1 MESLA
6 LVVSILLLIC
16 LLSGPI
22 GFFLTSRLITSA
34 TTHPIASLL
43 RRTVVII
50 NGLFG
55 SVVSCFF
62 LFGRIPL
69 MLKVISSVSLALN
82 IWAVDREFGG
92 NLTNY
97 LRSSFRNRRTREKDE

>member
-16 LLSGPI
+16 FFSGPL
-22 GFFLTSRLITSA
+22 GFFLTSHLMASA

-43 RRTVVII
+43 KRTVVII

-55 SVVSCFF
+55 SLVSSFF
-62 LFGRIPL
+62 LFAQIPL
-69 MLKVISSVSLALN
+69 TLKVISFLSLVLN
-82 IWAVDREFGG
+82 IWALDREFGG
-92 NLTNY
+92 NLTRY
-97 LRSSFRNRRTREKDE
+97 LGSTFRQKNE